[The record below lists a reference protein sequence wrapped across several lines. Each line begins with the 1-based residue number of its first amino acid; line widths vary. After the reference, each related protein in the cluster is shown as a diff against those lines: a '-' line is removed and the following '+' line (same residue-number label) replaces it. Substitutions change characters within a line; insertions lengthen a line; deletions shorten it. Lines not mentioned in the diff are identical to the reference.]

1 MNLIIITC
9 FIKTCL
15 SNGHIKQAIETF
27 NSIKSYH
34 LKPDTISYIT
44 MINGIMKNY
53 YENNIEF
60 AKEIIYLVKE
70 SINDGIT
77 FQYNFYMKIINYVKN
92 NSPELSEEF
101 IKYLNS
107 KKVFEYQ
114 YKDNKNKI
122 YNYNDSNNKNYIN
135 NDNYADEKEND
146 KDMNNYKGKYNNF
159 LYDKKRKPLRQ
170 IYKAN
175 YNENNYYNGQNNN
188 NWKKNNYKNSNRFNN
203 NESNYGY
210 NNYNDYGEKEG
221 NYRWKNNYNK
231 EKNYLNKKSGNNF
244 YQ

>member
-1 MNLIIITC
+1 
-9 FIKTCL
+9 
-15 SNGHIKQAIETF
+15 
-27 NSIKSYH
+27 
-34 LKPDTISYIT
+34 
-44 MINGIMKNY
+44 MKN
-53 YENNIEF
+53 N
-60 AKEIIYLVKE
+60 K
-70 SINDGIT
+70 
-77 FQYNFYMKIINYVKN
+77 
-92 NSPELSEEF
+92 PELSEEF

-122 YNYNDSNNKNYIN
+122 YNYNEINNNGINQDNYI
-135 NDNYADEKEND
+135 DEKENNND
-146 KDMNNYKGKYNNF
+146 IMNYKGKYNNF
-159 LYDKKRKPLRQ
+159 GYDKKRKPLRQ
-170 IYKAN
+170 IYKKD
-175 YNENNYYNGQNNN
+175 YNENNYYNGN
-188 NWKKNNYKNSNRFNN
+188 NWKNKGYKNNRFNNNFNN